1 VSADRKAAFQ
11 AQKDAAA
18 KAAADRKAAKSKPTQ
33 PVNPPKATPQPV
45 PPPKDAGPPP
55 VTPPPVTPVTPPP
68 VTPVTPPPP
77 VTPPTPKPVTLPS
90 GVPLPDTDFF
100 RGLDSKN
107 LVRPPQTEGG
117 FKGFGAP
124 SGKPFP
130 TAESIFNGTA
140 FNKGGKV
147 GGRRGDGI
155 AQRGYTKGRLR

>member
-45 PPPKDAGPPP
+45 PPPKDAGPP
-55 VTPPPVTPVTPPP
+55 PVTPPP